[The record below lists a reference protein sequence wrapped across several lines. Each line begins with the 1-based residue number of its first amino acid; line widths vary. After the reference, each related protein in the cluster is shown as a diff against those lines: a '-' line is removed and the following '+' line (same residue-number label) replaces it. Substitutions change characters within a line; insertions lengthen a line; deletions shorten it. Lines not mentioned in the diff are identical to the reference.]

1 MGKEGGGEKG
11 PVKSRGGLAGD
22 EGRWSVLQRDM
33 KSEIGNRNEK
43 WEKPLVE
50 DQCQRQWQELNW
62 YSWAGSDTVSELSEL

>member
-11 PVKSRGGLAGD
+11 RVKSRGGLAGD
-22 EGRWSVLQRDM
+22 EGRWPVLQGDM

-62 YSWAGSDTVSELSEL
+62 YSLADTVSELSEL